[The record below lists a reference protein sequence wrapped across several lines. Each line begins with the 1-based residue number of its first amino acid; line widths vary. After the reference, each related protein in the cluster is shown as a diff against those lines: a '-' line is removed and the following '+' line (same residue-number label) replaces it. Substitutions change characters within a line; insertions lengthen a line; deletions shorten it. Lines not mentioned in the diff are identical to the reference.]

1 MVCISED
8 DGDDEE
14 AKGNDDPG
22 CVLTGDEMNIAPLA
36 VFVKLGADV
45 GVEGI
50 EFEFE
55 DIEVLVP
62 TASFPG
68 HARETTKSKRTS
80 FILL

>member
-1 MVCISED
+1 
-8 DGDDEE
+8 
-14 AKGNDDPG
+14 
-22 CVLTGDEMNIAPLA
+22 MNIAPLP